1 MAQALRR
8 GRAKRSVLDRVL
20 GREPGEQ
27 PVPVEFDAEA
37 LVDRGDDVWKSLR
50 F

>member
-1 MAQALRR
+1 M
-8 GRAKRSVLDRVL
+8 LDRVL
-20 GREPGEQ
+20 GREPGER
-27 PVPVEFDAEA
+27 PLPIDLDPGS